1 MMETAAVWILKAIF
15 FAAAALVYLSP
26 LKHRQP
32 IAARGT
38 VSLAGVTAACGLAL
52 IWAQKGGWWYPAA
65 VLVKLA
71 AFSLAACFCTEC
83 RKRAALYVAVWAV
96 ITPGFGGMIGQVLVY
111 YYGTWGTET
120 IGDSILYLLPGVV
133 LYLIVNLTIARMMPV
148 NGTYGIGPRQLS
160 SALGLLAVFEILS
173 YAVLSGDEAFWTAKL
188 WIPVL
193 LAQFYCVTMLYLQT
207 ELFKKSAME
216 KELEV
221 LNLLWQKQKAQYQ
234 LARENIDLINR
245 KCHDLKHQIAAIRGI
260 SDPEQR
266 EEYLSGIEQSI
277 QIYDAVVQTGNE
289 ALDTILTEKSL
300 YCKANGITIN
310 CVADGSRLSVLN
322 TVDLYAILGN
332 AVDNAIEGVSQIRE
346 AEKRLIDILIYNKDH
361 FLVINIIN
369 PVGRELRF
377 HDELPVSTKKD
388 HGYHGYGLKSIR
400 HYVQKYGGYMN
411 ISVKHSCFDLT
422 LIIPLPEAAMQDTEG
437 TGTE

>member
-1 MMETAAVWILKAIF
+1 
-15 FAAAALVYLSP
+15 
-26 LKHRQP
+26 
-32 IAARGT
+32 
-38 VSLAGVTAACGLAL
+38 
-52 IWAQKGGWWYPAA
+52 
-65 VLVKLA
+65 
-71 AFSLAACFCTEC
+71 
-83 RKRAALYVAVWAV
+83 
-96 ITPGFGGMIGQVLVY
+96 MIGQVLVY

-245 KCHDLKHQIAAIRGI
+245 KCHDLKHQIAAG
-260 SDPEQR
+260 SPTQS
-266 EEYLSGIEQSI
+266 SGRN
-277 QIYDAVVQTGNE
+277 IYP
-289 ALDTILTEKSL
+289 
-300 YCKANGITIN
+300 
-310 CVADGSRLSVLN
+310 GSSSRS
-322 TVDLYAILGN
+322 
-332 AVDNAIEGVSQIRE
+332 R
-346 AEKRLIDILIYNKDH
+346 
-361 FLVINIIN
+361 
-369 PVGRELRF
+369 
-377 HDELPVSTKKD
+377 STT
-388 HGYHGYGLKSIR
+388 R
-400 HYVQKYGGYMN
+400 
-411 ISVKHSCFDLT
+411 
-422 LIIPLPEAAMQDTEG
+422 
-437 TGTE
+437 